1 MGMRVTFLAGVVL
14 LCAVLVP
21 APAKADEPRD
31 AERDILVT
39 FVNAGRATRT
49 GVGAP
54 YRNRKRYSVAAAVR
68 RQAADVAEEYSLVEV
83 DSWPI
88 KALSVYCVVY
98 RVADADGREALLRR
112 LQTDQRVESAQAVNE
127 FETSTSP
134 RPIYDDTYLNLQHGI
149 ATMAV
154 SAAHRHSVGRGVR
167 VAIVDSDVDRRHED
181 LESRLDRVQSYSAD
195 GKRAETGH
203 GTAIASVIG
212 AQANNA
218 KGIVGVAPR
227 AEIDVYAAC
236 WAASEAGQGICDSF
250 SLAKALD
257 TLVSDPPDVVN
268 LSLTGPRDELLARLI
283 KALSASGAVI
293 VAALASDLTA
303 NNHFPASMDE
313 VIAAGSSADGPARA
327 SRIEPGFADVHGLY
341 APGKQILVA
350 VPENRY
356 DFRSGSSIAAA
367 HVTGVVAL
375 LLADDP
381 RLSSGEIRDL
391 LARSQAVN
399 DSGLVSINACA
410 ALKFADPQRDCT

>member
-1 MGMRVTFLAGVVL
+1 MRAIPAAIVL
-14 LCAVLVP
+14 LLGAVFSSGL
-21 APAKADEPRD
+21 ARADEPRD
-31 AERDILVT
+31 PARDILVT
-39 FVNAGRATRT
+39 FVNAGGATRT

-54 YRNRKRYSVAAAVR
+54 YRNRKRYSVATAVR

-98 RVADADGREALLRR
+98 RVADAEGREALLRR
-112 LQTDQRVESAQAVNE
+112 LQADRRVESAQAVNE

-134 RPIYDDTYLNLQHGI
+134 LPAYDDTYLNLQHGI
-149 ATMAV
+149 VTMSV
-154 SAAHRHSVGRGVR
+154 SAAHRHSLGRGVR

-181 LESRLDRVQSYSAD
+181 LESRLDRIQSYSAN
-195 GKRAETGH
+195 GQRAEMGH

-218 KGIVGVAPR
+218 KGIIGVAPR

-236 WAASEAGQGICDSF
+236 WATREAGQGVCDSF

-257 TLVSDPPDVVN
+257 TLVSDPADVVN

-293 VAALASDLTA
+293 VAALASDLSA
-303 NNHFPASMDE
+303 DNHFPASMSE
-313 VIAAGSSADGPARA
+313 VIAAGSSSDGPARA
-327 SRIEPGFADVHGLY
+327 SRSEPGFANVHGLY
-341 APGKQILVA
+341 APGEQILVA

-381 RLSSGEIRDL
+381 RLSSAEIRDL
-391 LARSQAVN
+391 LARSQVAN

-410 ALKFADPQRDCT
+410 ALKFADAERDCT